1 MFFLGHSVD
10 NDCRLVPSVDRTA
23 STMANSKLQLLYYVR
38 VDRKCAIAF
47 RQCKTFKTKFKHGV
61 MP

>member
-23 STMANSKLQLLYYVR
+23 STMANSKLQLL
-38 VDRKCAIAF
+38 
-47 RQCKTFKTKFKHGV
+47 
-61 MP
+61 